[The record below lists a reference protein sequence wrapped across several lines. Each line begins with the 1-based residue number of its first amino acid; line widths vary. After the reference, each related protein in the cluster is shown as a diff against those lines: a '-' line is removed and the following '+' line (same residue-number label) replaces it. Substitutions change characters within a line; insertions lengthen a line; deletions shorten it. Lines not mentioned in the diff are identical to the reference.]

1 MVVTV
6 CMELRRRLAG
16 AATLRQNPNPARKAL
31 RGKGERCV
39 QFVAMRGM
47 VRIWRLFSRRSGRNW
62 RLLAVLGLGMLMA
75 ASLLAAAPVYAR
87 TMADLGLTFTVRDQ
101 LNDNPGNR
109 VSFAAVPLK
118 TSEGEGLKSAIAQ
131 RIEERIGWFKASEA
145 RYLRTG
151 RFFIGPDGADPA
163 ATGAPLGQLQ
173 SLTRYEDHVRL
184 VQGEFPKTT
193 AHGEP
198 MEVAISEQS
207 AKASGLKVG
216 QTLKMVEDF
225 DTCFREIPSEDKPP
239 PPPCT
244 PVAGITYNFTAK
256 ITALVEPTSDQDY
269 YWVTLTNAYFDP
281 FRLLPDMGPV
291 MPMFTTEDTLLNSF
305 ATDHP
310 GYLAETAWHT
320 YANPKQLS
328 RTNFERA
335 RNDLKAL
342 YLEFQPLGGASYSPL
357 TNVLDNYRTSA
368 NYQQAPLTIL
378 LLEVSAVALFYVIL
392 IALVIVERQADEIAL
407 LRSRGATT
415 FQIGAMYLLEGL
427 MLGIPCMLIAPALAA
442 AATAGLGLTPTFEKV
457 NDGELLPATIPLS
470 AFGFAAIGVIMSI
483 LVLLLPA
490 LILAR
495 RSAVVRRREQA
506 RPGVSF
512 LQRYYLDLALAGV
525 AALLLFE
532 LKERGTVFEPSSTG
546 GVSSDPL
553 LLASPAILMLAAAAL
568 ILRFY
573 PIILRIAARLFA
585 QRSSPAVAVGL
596 WQVARSPG
604 NSARLALLLM
614 MAVAVGTFAASYSTT
629 AKKTYDERALY
640 EAGVEWRMSGA
651 STGDYGLNGK
661 GSDAQLRALP
671 GVAQATGVVRQL
683 GGPAIAGTTARTFQ
697 VLGVDPDVAP
707 SMLWS
712 RSDFSDESLPQLLG
726 HLGAPAPLR
735 GKPLP
740 TGTTGLSIQVNSSDQ
755 RAVQTLWAR
764 IADRDQN
771 YQMVEL
777 GKLEGS
783 GWHELTGTIR
793 RNFEG
798 ELPEPLTL
806 MSIVITEPTSRFN
819 AQDLSFLFDD
829 VSAITPDGKQL
840 IEGFEGG
847 SSWEPFPTKLVNKDK
862 FDVTR
867 DDVLTGKGA
876 GKLTRTAGQSVE
888 TWGINLAQ
896 ENIPLPVVAS
906 EAFSASTGIPP
917 GGSGVMIVAGDLLVP
932 IKLVG
937 TFKLMSTLDTSQGP
951 AVIFNRDQL
960 LSWFGTAD
968 LSTPAG
974 MNEAW
979 FTLKPG
985 ADTAQLEDSL
995 RDSPFLLDTVHDS
1008 RTVLA
1013 SLERNPLIAAG
1024 GAGILYLAF
1033 GAVLLLVAVALLV
1046 SLWVS
1051 VQRRRSEF
1059 AVLRAMGLSRGQV
1072 VQLLAFEY
1080 AIVAILGLAAGGYL
1094 GRLVGQRMLSFL
1106 NVNENGDRAEPTF
1119 LLQTE
1124 WLLVIAGGVIVLAV
1138 FIAALVFAGRLITRT
1153 SDAAALRTE

>member
-1 MVVTV
+1 
-6 CMELRRRLAG
+6 
-16 AATLRQNPNPARKAL
+16 
-31 RGKGERCV
+31 
-39 QFVAMRGM
+39 MRSM
-47 VRIWRLFSRRSGRNW
+47 LQVWRLFSRRSGRNW

-101 LNDNPGNR
+101 LNDNPGNQVTFPAIPLNTEEGR
-109 VSFAAVPLK
+109 NLKESVSR
-118 TSEGEGLKSAIAQ
+118 
-131 RIEERIGWFKASEA
+131 RIDERIGWFKASES
-145 RYLRTG
+145 RYLRVG

-163 ATGAPLGQLQ
+163 PTGAPLGQLQ
-173 SLTRYEDHVRL
+173 SLTGYEEHVRL
-184 VQGEFPKTT
+184 VDGTFPRTT

-198 MEVAISEQS
+198 MEVAISERS

-216 QTLKMVEDF
+216 QTLKLVEDF

-244 PVAGITYNFTAK
+244 PVAGVTYSFTAR
-256 ITALVEPTSDQDY
+256 ITALVEPRSDADAF
-269 YWVTLTNAYFDP
+269 WVTITDKYFAP
-281 FRLLPDMGPV
+281 FRMLPDMGPV
-291 MPMFTTEDTLLNSF
+291 MPMFTTEDTLLGSF
-305 ATDHP
+305 AVDHS
-310 GYLAETAWHT
+310 GYVAETAWHT
-320 YANPKQLS
+320 YADPKRLS
-328 RTNFERA
+328 RSNFERA
-335 RNDLKAL
+335 RDDLKAL

-392 IALVIVERQADEIAL
+392 IAMVIVERQADEIAL

-415 FQIGAMYLLEGL
+415 VQVGAVYLLEGVV
-427 MLGIPCMLIAPALAA
+427 LGIPCMLIAPALAA
-442 AATAGLGLTPTFEKV
+442 AATAGLGLTPTFQKV
-457 NDGELLPATIPLS
+457 NGGNLLPATIPLS
-470 AFGFAAIGVIMSI
+470 AFGFAAVGVVLSI
-483 LVLLLPA
+483 TVLLLPA
-490 LILAR
+490 LLVAR

-512 LQRYYLDLALAGV
+512 LQRYYLDIALAGL
-525 AALLLFE
+525 AGLLLFE
-532 LKERGTVFEPSSTG
+532 LKERGTVFEPSATG
-546 GVSSDPL
+546 GLSSDPL

-573 PIILRIAARLFA
+573 PMVLRAAAKLIAHRA
-585 QRSSPAVAVGL
+585 SPAVSVGL

-614 MAVAVGTFAASYSTT
+614 MAVAVGTFAASYSVT
-629 AKKTYDERALY
+629 AKDTFDQRALY
-640 EAGVEWRMSGA
+640 EAGVPWRMTGA
-651 STGDYGLNGK
+651 STGDFGLNGK
-661 GSDAQLRALP
+661 GSDAALRQLP
-671 GVAQATGVVRQL
+671 GVSQATGVVRQN
-683 GGPAIAGTTARTFQ
+683 GSPAIAGTTGRTFQ

-707 SMLWS
+707 SLLWS
-712 RSDFSDESLPQLLG
+712 RSDFSSVSLHQLLG
-726 HLGAPAPLR
+726 RLGAPAPLR
-735 GKPLP
+735 GKSLP
-740 TGTTGLSIQVNSSDQ
+740 AGTTGISIQVNSSDQ

-783 GWHELTGTIR
+783 GWHELTGQIR

-806 MSIVITEPTSRFN
+806 MSIVITEPSSRFN
-819 AQDLSFLFDD
+819 AQDLTFLFDD
-829 VSAITPDGKQL
+829 VSAITPAGKQL

-847 SSWEPFPTKLVNKDK
+847 NNWQPLPSKLVNKDT

-867 DDVLTGKGA
+867 DGVLTGKGA
-876 GKLTRTAGQSVE
+876 GKLFRTAGQSTD
-888 TWGINLAQ
+888 TWGISLAQ
-896 ENIPLPVVAS
+896 ENVPLPVVAS
-906 EAFSASTGIPP
+906 EAFSAATGIPE
-917 GGSGVMIVAGDLLVP
+917 GGTGVVVVAGDVLVP

-937 TFKLMSTLDTSQGP
+937 TFKLMATLDTSRGP
-951 AVIFNRDQL
+951 AVVFNRDQL
-960 LSWFGTAD
+960 LSWFGLAD
-968 LSTPAG
+968 LSTTAG

-979 FTLKPG
+979 FSLKPG
-985 ADTAQLEDSL
+985 ADTEALEDAL
-995 RDSPFLLDTVHDS
+995 RDQPYLLDTVHDS
-1008 RTVLA
+1008 KTVLA

-1033 GAVLLLVAVALLV
+1033 GAVLLLVAVALIV

-1080 AIVAILGLAAGGYL
+1080 AVVAVLGLAAGCYL
-1094 GRLVGQRMLSFL
+1094 GRLVGERMLSFL
-1106 NVNENGDRAEPTF
+1106 NVDENGERAEPAF
-1119 LLQTE
+1119 LLHTE
-1124 WLLVIAGGVIVLAV
+1124 WLLVAGGGLIVLGV
-1138 FIAALVFAGRLITRT
+1138 FVAALVFASRLITRT
-1153 SDAAALRTE
+1153 TDAAALRTE

>member
-1 MVVTV
+1 M
-6 CMELRRRLAG
+6 LR
-16 AATLRQNPNPARKAL
+16 T
-31 RGKGERCV
+31 
-39 QFVAMRGM
+39 
-47 VRIWRLFSRRSGRNW
+47 WRLFSRRSGRNW
-62 RLLAVLGLGMLMA
+62 KLLGVLGLGMLMA

-87 TMADLGLTFTVRDQ
+87 TMADLGLTFTVRDE
-101 LNDNPGNR
+101 LNASPGNR
-109 VSFAAVPLK
+109 VSFAAVPLN
-118 TSEGEGLKSAIAQ
+118 TSEGQALKASVSR
-131 RIEERIGWFKASEA
+131 RIDERIGWFKASEA

-151 RFFIGPDGADPA
+151 RFFIGPNGADPA
-163 ATGAPLGQLQ
+163 PTGAPLGQLQ
-173 SLTRYEDHVRL
+173 SLTGYEEHTRL
-184 VQGEFPKTT
+184 VAGAYPKPT
-193 AHGEP
+193 ARGEP
-198 MEVAISEQS
+198 MEVAISERS
-207 AKASGLKVG
+207 AKASGLQVG
-216 QTLKMVEDF
+216 QVLKMVEDF

-244 PVAGITYNFTAK
+244 PVAGITYSFTAK
-256 ITALVEPTSDQDY
+256 ITGIVEPTSDNDP
-269 YWVTLTNAYFDP
+269 YWVTLTDAYFEP
-281 FRLLPDMGPV
+281 FRILPDMGPI

-305 ATDHP
+305 AADHP

-320 YANPKQLS
+320 YANPKLLS

-335 RNDLKAL
+335 RNDLQSL
-342 YLEFQPLGGASYSPL
+342 YYEFQPLGGASYSPL
-357 TNVLDNYRTSA
+357 TNVLDHYRTSA
-368 NYQQAPLTIL
+368 SYQQAPLTIL

-392 IALVIVERQADEIAL
+392 VALVIVERQADEIAL

-415 FQIGAMYLLEGL
+415 FQVGAMYLLEGL

-457 NDGELLPATIPLS
+457 NDGQLLPATIPLS
-470 AFGFAAIGVIMSI
+470 AFGFAAIGVVLSI

-490 LILAR
+490 LVVAG

-512 LQRYYLDLALAGV
+512 LQRYYLDLALAGL

-532 LKERGTVFEPSSTG
+532 LKQRGTVFEPSATG

-573 PIILRIAARLFA
+573 PIVLRIGASLFA
-585 QRSSPAVAVGL
+585 GRSSPPVAVGL

-614 MAVAVGTFAASYSTT
+614 MAVAVGTFAASYSKT
-629 AKKTYDERALY
+629 AKATFDQRALY
-640 EAGVEWRMSGA
+640 QAGVEWRMSGA

-661 GSDAQLRALP
+661 GSDAALNALP
-671 GVAQATGVVRQL
+671 GVARATGVVRQA
-683 GGPAIAGTTARTFQ
+683 GGPAIAGTSTRTFQ

-707 SMLWS
+707 AMLWF
-712 RSDFSDESLPQLLG
+712 RSDFSSESPQQLFG
-726 HLGAPAPLR
+726 HLGAPGPLR

-740 TGTTGLSIQVNSSDQ
+740 PGATGISIQVNSTDE
-755 RAVQTLWAR
+755 RAVQTLWVR
-764 IADRDQN
+764 VADRDQN
-771 YQMVEL
+771 YQMIEM
-777 GKLEGS
+777 GKLDGV
-783 GWHELTGTIR
+783 GWHELTGEIR

-806 MSIVITEPTSRFN
+806 MSIVITEPSSRFN
-819 AQDLSFLFDD
+819 AKDLTFLFDD
-829 VSAITPDGKQL
+829 VSAITPAGKQL
-840 IEGFEGG
+840 VEGFEGG
-847 SSWEPFPTKLVNKDK
+847 VTWEPLPTKLVNKDR
-862 FDVTR
+862 FEVTR
-867 DDVLTGKGA
+867 DNVVTGKGA
-876 GKLTRTAGQSVE
+876 GKLTRVAGQSTD
-888 TWGINLAQ
+888 TWGIYLAQ

-906 EAFSASTGIPP
+906 ESFSAATGIPP
-917 GGSGVMIVAGDLLVP
+917 GGTGVIVVAGDLLVP
-932 IKLVG
+932 VRLVS
-937 TFKLMSTLDTSQGP
+937 TFKLMSTLDTSEGP
-951 AVIFNRDQL
+951 GVVFNRDQL

-968 LSTPAG
+968 LNLPAG

-979 FTLKPG
+979 FQLKPG
-985 ADTAQLEDSL
+985 ADTAELEDAL
-995 RDSPFLLDTVHDS
+995 RDQPYLLDTVHDS

-1046 SLWVS
+1046 SLWVA

-1080 AIVAILGLAAGGYL
+1080 AIVAILGLIAGGVL
-1094 GRLVGQRMLSFL
+1094 GRLVGERMLSFL
-1106 NVNENGDRAEPTF
+1106 NVDESGRRAEPAF
-1119 LLQTE
+1119 LLRTE
-1124 WLLVIAGGVIVLAV
+1124 WLLVGAGGLVVLAV
-1138 FIAALVFAGRLITRT
+1138 FVAAMVFAARLITRT

>member
-1 MVVTV
+1 
-6 CMELRRRLAG
+6 
-16 AATLRQNPNPARKAL
+16 
-31 RGKGERCV
+31 
-39 QFVAMRGM
+39 MRGM

-62 RLLAVLGLGMLMA
+62 RLLAVLGIGMLMA
-75 ASLLAAAPVYAR
+75 SALLAAAPVYAR
-87 TMADLGLTFTVRDQ
+87 TMSDLGLTFTVRDQ
-101 LNDNPGNR
+101 LNESPGNR
-109 VSFAAVPLK
+109 VEFPAVPLR
-118 TSEGEGLKSAIAQ
+118 TPGGQDLRQSVET
-131 RIEERIGWFKASEA
+131 RIDERIGWFAASEA
-145 RYLRTG
+145 RYFRTG
-151 RFFIGPDGADPA
+151 RFFLGPDGADPA
-163 ATGAPLGQLQ
+163 PTGASLGQLQ
-173 SLTRYEDHVRL
+173 SLTGYEDHVRVVAGTL
-184 VQGEFPKTT
+184 PVSTPRGQ
-193 AHGEP
+193 P
-198 MEVAISEQS
+198 MEVAISERS

-244 PVAGITYNFTAK
+244 PVAGVTYSFSAK
-256 ITALVEPTSDQDY
+256 ITAIVEPNSDE
-269 YWVTLTNAYFDP
+269 DP
-281 FRLLPDMGPV
+281 FWVIFTDTYFAPVRLLPDMGPV
-291 MPMFTTEDTLLNSF
+291 LPMFVTEDTMLGSF
-305 ATDHP
+305 AADHP

-320 YANPKQLS
+320 YADPKKLS

-335 RNDLKAL
+335 RTDLQSL
-342 YLEFQPLGGASYSPL
+342 YHEFEPLGGASYSPL
-357 TNVLDNYRTSA
+357 TNVLDDYRSSA

-427 MLGIPCMLIAPALAA
+427 ILGIPCVLAAPALAA

-457 NDGELLPATIPLS
+457 NDGNLLPTTIPLS
-470 AFGFAAIGVIMSI
+470 AFGFATLGAALSI
-483 LVLLLPA
+483 AVLLLPA
-490 LILAR
+490 IVVAR

-512 LQRYYLDLALAGV
+512 LQRYYLDVALAAV
-525 AALLLFE
+525 AGLLLFE
-532 LKERGTVFEPSSTG
+532 LRERGTVFEPSATG

-573 PIILRIAARLFA
+573 PMVLRLGARLFG

-614 MAVAVGTFAASYSTT
+614 MAVAVGTFAASYSAT
-629 AKKTYDERALY
+629 AKDTYDQRALY
-640 EAGVEWRMSGA
+640 SAGVDWRMSGA

-661 GSDAQLRALP
+661 GSDAVLQALP
-671 GVAQATGVVRQL
+671 GVSRGTGVIRQL

-697 VLGVDPDVAP
+697 VLGVDPDAA
-707 SMLWS
+707 SAMLWS
-712 RSDFSDESLPQLLG
+712 REDFSDEPLNQLLG
-726 HLGAPAPLR
+726 HLGPPATLR

-740 TGTTGLSIQVNSSDQ
+740 AGTTGISIQVNSTDQ
-755 RAVQTLWAR
+755 RAVQTLWVR
-764 IADRDQN
+764 VADRDQN
-771 YQMVEL
+771 YQMLEL

-783 GWHELTGTIR
+783 GWHELTTQIR

-798 ELPEPLTL
+798 EMPEPLTV
-806 MSIVITEPTSRFN
+806 MSIVITEPSSRFN
-819 AQDLSFLFDD
+819 AQNLSFMFDD
-829 VSAITPDGKQL
+829 LTAIGPNGNTL
-840 IEGFEGG
+840 VEGFEGG
-847 SSWEPFPTKLVNKDK
+847 SNWEPFPTKLVNQDK
-862 FDVTR
+862 FEITR
-867 DDVLTGKGA
+867 DGVLTGKGA
-876 GKLTRTAGQSVE
+876 AKLTRVAGQSTD
-888 TWGINLAQ
+888 TWGLFLAQ

-906 EAFSASTGIPP
+906 EAFSASTGIPR
-917 GGSGVMIVAGDLLVP
+917 GGTGVMIVAGDLIVP
-932 IKLVG
+932 IRIAA
-937 TFKLMSTLDTSQGP
+937 TFKLMSTLDTSEGP
-951 AVIFNRDQL
+951 AVVFNRDQL
-960 LSWFGTAD
+960 LSYIGLAD
-968 LSTPAG
+968 LTIPAG

-979 FTLKPG
+979 FTLQPG
-985 ADTAQLEDSL
+985 AETAELESTL
-995 RDSPFLLDTVHDS
+995 RDQPFLLDTVYDRAS
-1008 RTVLA
+1008 VLA
-1013 SLERNPLIAAG
+1013 SLERNPLLAAG

-1059 AVLRAMGLSRGQV
+1059 AVLRAMGLSRGRV

-1080 AIVAILGLAAGGYL
+1080 AIVAILGLVAGGYL
-1094 GRLVGQRMLSFL
+1094 GRMVGRRMLSFL
-1106 NVNENGDRAEPTF
+1106 NVDENGERAEPTF

-1124 WLLVIAGGVIVLAV
+1124 WLLVIAGGLIVLGV